1 MKTFLFSW
9 NTKYPNRI
17 PLVIILLG
25 LLLVT
30 CISLACNAPANDGN
44 LKDTQIALNVQ
55 ATQLV
60 LQEHQAETQSAVDA
74 QTAELQSEQDTQA
87 TQTAQAATQIA
98 VNVEATLIAQAATEA
113 AKATETPTPT
123 NTPTPSNTPEPTAT
137 DPPPTDPPPT
147 DPPPTDPP
155 PTDSPPENEPVNIDE
170 MMKDADILLFEN
182 VTKIPLPRYIKQAL
196 DNLGLSRNY
205 VDTKDAIGTF
215 KAQLLSGIDWDLV
228 IVGVE
233 ARSSIQG
240 EFFDYF
246 NEQVNGGTALVL
258 EIWNLDEIAGAKA
271 TSFLTNCGIKVQ
283 SDWYDPP
290 MTARSIWWLY
300 GEHRVFHEPNEGM
313 SLVNYNPYWV
323 GDAGDLLKTIP
334 GSDAVLLAGTYA
346 QEKNNYG
353 VLATCHD
360 DRVIIQ
366 SYSSHDYRNDD
377 VVRLWENYIYN
388 ALRARF
394 EYEMSK

>member
-1 MKTFLFSW
+1 MKRIFLSW
-9 NTKYPNRI
+9 NVKYPNRTPLFAI
-17 PLVIILLG
+17 LIGFILVIG
-25 LLLVT
+25 VG
-30 CISLACNAPANDGN
+30 LACNAPAEEGTI
-44 LKDTQIALNVQ
+44 KDTQIALNVQ
-55 ATQLV
+55 ATQLA
-60 LQEHQAETQSAVDA
+60 LQENQGETQSAVDA
-74 QTAELQSEQDTQA
+74 QAEEQQSALDAAA

-98 VNVEATLIAQAATEA
+98 EDVQATVNAQAATEA
-113 AKATETPTPT
+113 AKATDTPIPTETPQ
-123 NTPTPSNTPEPTAT
+123 PSATPEPTST

-155 PTDSPPENEPVNIDE
+155 PADPPPSAVDFDDW
-170 MMKDADILLFEN
+170 MKDADILLFEN

-205 VDTKDAIGTF
+205 VDTKDAISNF
-215 KAQLLSGIDWDLV
+215 KAQLLSGINWDLI

-246 NEQVNGGTALVL
+246 NEQVNGGTALAL
-258 EIWNLDEIAGAKA
+258 EIWNLDEVAGAKA
-271 TSFLTNCGIKVQ
+271 SAFLTNCGVKVQ

-290 MTARSIWWLY
+290 MTARSVWWLY
-300 GEHRVFHEPNEGM
+300 GEHPVFHEPNEGM
-313 SLVNYNPYWV
+313 SLVNYNPYWF
-323 GDAGDLLKTIP
+323 GDAGDLLKTVP
-334 GSDAVLLAGTYA
+334 GSDAIMLAGTYA
-346 QEKNNYG
+346 QEKNSYG

-366 SYSSHDYRNDD
+366 TYSSHDYRQDD

-388 ALRARF
+388 TLQARF
-394 EYEMSK
+394 EYEMSQ